1 MRIVATMILLSAHP
15 VGAMD
20 FQNNISIVLFE
31 VHLSMM
37 ACKSRAI
44 HLQHDM
50 CNIIFD
56 LVVDAT
62 TRTYL

>member
-1 MRIVATMILLSAHP
+1 MIAVATMILLSAHP

-44 HLQHDM
+44 RLQHDM
-50 CNIIFD
+50 FHIVFD
-56 LVVDAT
+56 LVCDA